1 MRVFNKAQGEEA
13 KQDQPVAVKQEE
25 VAQQNNELE
34 LNQLDVI
41 ALMKFHSEK
50 LAYLASLLTH

>member
-1 MRVFNKAQGEEA
+1 MRIFNKSQGTEVR
-13 KQDQPVAVKQEE
+13 QDQPVETKQEE
-25 VAQQNNELE
+25 VAQQENEME

-50 LAYLASLLTH
+50 IAYLASLLIH